1 MNTPSPEFRRTHLSR
16 LTTPKS
22 VACRKIMNSPAFLIN
37 RPTDISELSMS
48 PLQLLDSP
56 VQAAMMT
63 PSTSSGE
70 SPNRQSPRFMKQTST
85 PSQGMMQDTPS
96 NSNKTFI
103 IASNAYVGIKAKR
116 RLIEDE
122 VDASPNSQ
130 TSIGKLCKDTSV
142 RANAAKRQK
151 TSPKTSYITMSKAA
165 RTKKRIAGQINS
177 GVSHRIRWPEKRVK
191 PSLSISFSE
200 LKKAKTK
207 GIIRNPL
214 DPLNKTLPSSAEL
227 CIASSVQNTPIAE
240 RIEELKLSV
249 PVKPLLIQQVSSPKT
264 PGPTLRLAKEKKQ
277 IVISP
282 KVITRNWNQRYRK
295 ETRERKFFKS
305 RGTEEEMSCRV
316 VTVSVNDN
324 LK

>member
-22 VACRKIMNSPAFLIN
+22 VACRKIMNSPAFLVN

-63 PSTSSGE
+63 PITSSGE
-70 SPNRQSPRFMKQTST
+70 SPCRQSPRCMKQTST
-85 PSQGMMQDTPS
+85 PSQGIMQDTPS
-96 NSNKTFI
+96 NSNKAFI
-103 IASNAYVGIKAKR
+103 IASNAYAGIKAKR

-122 VDASPNSQ
+122 VDASPNTKS
-130 TSIGKLCKDTSV
+130 GKSEKEPSV
-142 RANAAKRQK
+142 PANAAKRQK
-151 TSPKTSYITMSKAA
+151 TSPKTSFITMSKSA
-165 RTKKRIAGQINS
+165 RTKKKNAGQINS

-191 PSLSISFSE
+191 PSLSISFSD
-200 LKKAKTK
+200 LKKPKAE
-207 GIIRNPL
+207 GITRNPL
-214 DPLNKTLPSSAEL
+214 DPLNRTLPSSEEL

-249 PVKPLLIQQVSSPKT
+249 PVKPLLAQQVSSPKSV
-264 PGPTLRLAKEKKQ
+264 GPSLRLAKEKKQ

-305 RGTEEEMSCRV
+305 RGTEEETSCRV